1 MYVHSRDQK
10 PELGFYNFGSMYVCM
25 YVCMY
30 VWNKG
35 IWKETINIGRYK
47 ILVIFPEII
56 QNKNFR

>member
-1 MYVHSRDQK
+1 MYIVGTKNQS
-10 PELGFYNFGSMYVCM
+10 LASTISAVCM